1 MQSAADRILRAIFW
15 GAIAGGIAGGI
26 GGLAAGLAEGGRY
39 IVMLT
44 PVYVSDE
51 VVAAVL
57 AACGLF
63 MGSVLGVLAGITAG
77 AVNRPKLT
85 WLFGPLL
92 GAITTI
98 LLRAHIPTF
107 LVLGTAAL
115 IAAVTA
121 AWRMTPKPTS

>member
-1 MQSAADRILRAIFW
+1 MQSAADRILRATFW
-15 GAIAGGIAGGI
+15 GGIAGAIAGGI
-26 GGLAAGLAEGGRY
+26 GGLAAGVAEGGRY
-39 IVMLT
+39 IVILT

-63 MGSVLGVLAGITAG
+63 MGGVLGVLAGIAAG

-85 WLFGPLL
+85 WLIGPLL
-92 GAITTI
+92 GAAMTI
-98 LLRAHIPTF
+98 LLQGHTPTF
-107 LVLGTAAL
+107 LVLATAGL

-121 AWRMTPKPTS
+121 AWRMTPKPTP